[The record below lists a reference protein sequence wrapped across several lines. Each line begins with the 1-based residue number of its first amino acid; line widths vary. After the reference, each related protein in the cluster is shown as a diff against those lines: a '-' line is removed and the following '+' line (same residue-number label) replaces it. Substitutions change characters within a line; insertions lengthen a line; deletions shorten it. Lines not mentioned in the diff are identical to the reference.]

1 MKRLRN
7 KKLAEL
13 QRKMNKCKKG
23 SRQWKKYNRAKRYIL
38 SKAKA
43 QSTNALHKISRK
55 FVNWCVEQR
64 ITQVLH
70 TNLEEV
76 HFSDLPEHVLVRVPV
91 LIFVLVL
98 VRLLIGCISF
108 SYKIE
113 A

>member
-43 QSTNALHKISRK
+43 QSTDTLHKK

-64 ITQVLH
+64 MHVVSGDVEGIQCNAKRRDAKRLTRNYLNG
-70 TNLEEV
+70 NLV
-76 HFSDLPEHVLVRVPV
+76 
-91 LIFVLVL
+91 
-98 VRLLIGCISF
+98 SF
-108 SYKIE
+108 
-113 A
+113 